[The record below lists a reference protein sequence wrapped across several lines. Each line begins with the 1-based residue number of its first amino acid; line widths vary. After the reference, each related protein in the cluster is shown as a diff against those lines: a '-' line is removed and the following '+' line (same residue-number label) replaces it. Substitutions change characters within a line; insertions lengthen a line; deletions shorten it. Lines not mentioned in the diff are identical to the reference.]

1 MVDQASYYK
10 LALSVLLRAVKDVH
24 EVGGTTPMQQSYFR
38 STARAFLSDHTNASL
53 TLWCAWLKMDPMSVQ
68 EAYATILTRTRSEAT
83 DKDQPDD

>member
-1 MVDQASYYK
+1 VVDQASYYK

-38 STARAFLSDHTNASL
+38 RTARSFLSDHTNASL
-53 TLWCAWLKMDPMSVQ
+53 TLWCAWLEMDPMSVQ
-68 EAYATILTRTRSEAT
+68 EAYETILTRTRSEAT